1 MPRRYLTA
9 THLPPPQAR
18 LGHRWVDDPAI
29 TLFGRRGALPTAIRD
44 SRLLPLNDLYALS
57 AGCLLSDVV
66 EYHERERERSGSPYE
81 PRAVIADVLSA
92 VKHVHAS
99 GEIHREVRAAPSLYG
114 NFPPRQLPY
123 MAGARLAAL

>member
-1 MPRRYLTA
+1 M
-9 THLPPPQAR
+9 
-18 LGHRWVDDPAI
+18 DDPAI